1 MDGWYEGANLGF
13 KNWLNKKEFEN
24 NWLSNIAVIKNNYWE
39 WRRIIIKII
48 FPTKYLKFK
57 FLLNI
62 KSLLKKYKVICF
74 FAMMTW
80 KAYYNCFKL
89 IPFSGLK
96 HLYMNKF
103 ENKFIQN
110 VE

>member
-89 IPFSGLK
+89 W
-96 HLYMNKF
+96 N
-103 ENKFIQN
+103 
-110 VE
+110 